1 MDQPLQQLERDIA
14 VLRDRWAGAL
24 PAFGAIPG
32 SAQAELEQMSDGG
45 LMQVTDQLARIHRD
59 VEALLARAAAEV
71 GRRSGPEFGESGLSK
86 AQGFQNPVR
95 LIAASLGG
103 SRADAARLVAVGAAT
118 AERQTFTGERV
129 ASKHP
134 HVANAL
140 QAATISVDGAAAITG
155 MLDRVALRADPVLAE
170 VVEAALVELAADAT
184 LELLLRG
191 VREAEA
197 RLDHDGMEPRD
208 ELLHQE
214 RSLTMRDDG
223 NGMLHLHARLDPE
236 RAAPVK
242 AAIEA
247 LVSDV
252 LRRREPGA
260 CETDPV
266 IDDRRSIPQIQADA
280 LAALAQHALGCGQ
293 TLTPLVKTTVVV
305 RLNLD
310 TLTDGLGHATIDGLD
325 QPVSAATARRMA
337 ADAELIPAV
346 LGGDSLPL
354 DLGRSARLFSRA
366 QRLALA
372 ERDGGCASCGQNIT
386 YVHAHHVRWWERDAG
401 PTDLTNGVLLCSFC
415 HHQIHRDGW
424 EIRAERGQVWFIP
437 PPHVDP
443 HRTPR
448 LGGKA
453 RFELAAALSA

>member
-1 MDQPLQQLERDIA
+1 MDQPLQQLERDVA
-14 VLRDRWAGAL
+14 VLGDRWAGAL
-24 PAFGAIPG
+24 PAFGAIAG
-32 SAQAELEQMSDGG
+32 SAQAELEQMSDAG
-45 LMQVTDQLARIHRD
+45 LMQVTDQLAHIHRD
-59 VEALLARAAAEV
+59 VEALLARAAGEV
-71 GRRSGPEFGESGLSK
+71 SRRSGPEFGQSGLAK
-86 AQGFQNPVR
+86 TQGFQNPTR
-95 LIAASLGG
+95 LISASLGG

-129 ASKHP
+129 VSKHP

-140 QAATISVDGAAAITG
+140 QAAAISVDAAAAITG
-155 MLDRVALRADPVLAE
+155 MLDRVALRADPALAD
-170 VVEAALVELAADAT
+170 VIEAALVGLGADAPF
-184 LELLLRG
+184 ELLLRG

-197 RLDHDGMEPRD
+197 RLDHDGIEPRD

-214 RSLTMRDDG
+214 RSLTMREDG

-236 RAAPVK
+236 GAAPVK

-260 CETDPV
+260 GETVPV

-280 LAALAQHALGCGQ
+280 LAALALHTLGCAQ
-293 TLTPLVKTTVVV
+293 TLTPLVKATVIV
-305 RLNLD
+305 RLDLD

-346 LGGDSLPL
+346 FGGDSLPL
-354 DLGRSARLFSRA
+354 DLGRGARLFSRG

-386 YVHAHHVRWWERDAG
+386 YVHAHHIRWWERDAG
-401 PTDLTNGVLLCSFC
+401 PTDLGNGVLLCSFC
-415 HHQIHRDGW
+415 HRQIHRDAW
-424 EIRAERGQVWFIP
+424 EIRADRRRVWFIP
-437 PPHVDP
+437 PPHIDP
-443 HRTPR
+443 DRAPR
-448 LGGKA
+448 LGGRA
-453 RFELAAALSA
+453 RFEMAAP

>member
-1 MDQPLQQLERDIA
+1 MDQPLQQLERDVA

-24 PAFGAIPG
+24 PAFGAIAG
-32 SAQAELEQMSDGG
+32 SAQAELEQMSDAG
-45 LMQVTDQLARIHRD
+45 LIQTTDQLARIHRD
-59 VEALLARAAAEV
+59 VEALLTRAAGEV
-71 GRRSGPEFGESGLSK
+71 GRRSNPEFGESGLAK
-86 AQGFQNPVR
+86 AQGFQNPTR

-118 AERQTFTGERV
+118 AERQTFGGERL

-134 HVANAL
+134 HVAAAL
-140 QAATISVDGAAAITG
+140 KAAAISVDGAAAITG
-155 MLDRVALRADPVLAE
+155 MLERVALRADPTLAD
-170 VVEAALVELAADAT
+170 VVEAALVDLAVDAP

-197 RLDHDGMEPRD
+197 RLDHDGVEPRD

-214 RSLTMRDDG
+214 RSLTMREDAA
-223 NGMLHLHARLDPE
+223 GMLHLHARLDPE
-236 RAAPVK
+236 SAAPVK

-260 CETDPV
+260 CETGQV
-266 IDDRRSIPQIQADA
+266 VDDRRSVTQIQADA
-280 LAALAQHALGCGQ
+280 LSALALHTLGCTE
-293 TLTPLVKTTVVV
+293 TLAPLAKTTMVV
-305 RLNLD
+305 RM
-310 TLTDGLGHATIDGLD
+310 TLETLLGGVGHARIDGLD
-325 QPVSAATARRMA
+325 QPISAATARRMA

-346 LGGDSLPL
+346 FGGDSLPL
-354 DLGRSARLFSRA
+354 DLGRAARLFSRA

-386 YVHAHHVRWWERDAG
+386 YVHAHHIRWWERDAG
-401 PTDLTNGVLLCSFC
+401 PTDLSNGVLLCSFC
-415 HHQIHRDGW
+415 HRQIHRDGW
-424 EIRAERGQVWFIP
+424 EIRADRTRVWFIP

-443 HRTPR
+443 HRAPR
-448 LGGKA
+448 LGGRA
-453 RFELAAALSA
+453 RFEVAAALSA